1 MKHLLLGIFVGV
13 SLLAKGQSTFFV
25 SPSASYALPIAGKHF
40 YYDVGAPYY
49 GVNSAV
55 HIRSSFGMG
64 AAPALNIG
72 VMVNKYIG
80 LSVKTSYLFGTN
92 IKAYT
97 TVIYAGYE
105 YGFTLNRSARS
116 IQVSPALIVQ
126 YPLKKFSLR
135 SSVGMLIGSTKIL
148 YDETGQKTQISLPSN
163 IKNYRIKS
171 TDYGGVTL
179 GLAGALGITVKI
191 KSFLKYNLEIIYA
204 VASYSP
210 LKGRIE
216 SYEVNGVETV
226 SSLTVNERET
236 VYTTDLEKVGNSNN
250 TGFPTAKAQ
259 QAAPMSSIGLAMGL
273 EFDINIK
280 KKVKKPAYRPS

>member
-1 MKHLLLGIFVGV
+1 
-13 SLLAKGQSTFFV
+13 
-25 SPSASYALPIAGKHF
+25 
-40 YYDVGAPYY
+40 
-49 GVNSAV
+49 
-55 HIRSSFGMG
+55 
-64 AAPALNIG
+64 
-72 VMVNKYIG
+72 
-80 LSVKTSYLFGTN
+80 
-92 IKAYT
+92 
-97 TVIYAGYE
+97 
-105 YGFTLNRSARS
+105 
-116 IQVSPALIVQ
+116 
-126 YPLKKFSLR
+126 
-135 SSVGMLIGSTKIL
+135 MLIGSTKIL

-179 GLAGALGITVKI
+179 GLAGALGITVNI